1 MVNSTQANIA
11 ATSGGNEES
20 LTTFPGDLYVKNVY
34 KSFGVTKALDGV
46 SFTGHFGEIHAIIGG
61 NGSGK
66 STLAKVL
73 AGVLPIDSGKVSVN
87 GHHPTTPG
95 ESRSIGVAMVFQ
107 EVLVADESSVVDNLF
122 VGADGFFSKSMS
134 DKEKQQKAQTL
145 MSELAGEDVDP
156 LQPAGTLPLNI
167 KAWITI
173 ARGLLCEPDLLILD
187 EASAALD
194 FDSTERLFHKMREMR
209 DKGVAII
216 IVTHRI
222 AELIRISD
230 RCTVMRDGK
239 DVGVLE
245 KQDITEEN
253 LLRLMTGGKKSST
266 PQLGD
271 ANKSTSEKVAIQTTG
286 LKVWP
291 DSAPVNFSLKKGEI
305 VGITGLD
312 GHGQDDF
319 VRILAGVKTAEHG
332 HPEVSANHGQEM
344 HKVRSLAQAKENKIG
359 FVSGD
364 RKAEG
369 ILPNLSIF
377 ENLLFGLYSRN
388 VKIAGLRIIHW
399 LGLRDIFDWEVER
412 LAIKTGAEEN
422 LITSLSGGNQQKVML
437 GRAFAQ
443 HPTSLMLLDPA
454 RGIDLH
460 TKRDLYQ
467 QLREF
472 ASDGGSAVYM
482 SSELEEFI
490 GFCSRVLVFRNGS
503 IFEEFVDEKVSGV
516 SILESM
522 FGRYQGDQNNAVPS
536 NVTLIAP
543 NQKPTI
549 DNNGGDPVSD
559 STISD
564 YFRPK
569 NSKSAEG
576 PIDSDYS
583 NVDEVL
589 FGQLTDHHEQ
599 NMSLLA
605 QPEETLDPSRQEQSY
620 SNQDN
625 GQFDELLKN
634 TSNALAGKRFVP
646 VGMGQGQGQDYN
658 SGDEEGFAQLLN
670 QTIENQDSKLKTQ
683 PDVNNKKSQTQV
695 QNSIF
700 NDKDLDQFKQLM
712 VD

>member
-20 LTTFPGDLYVKNVY
+20 STTFPGDLYVKNVY

-388 VKIAGLRIIHW
+388 VKIAGIRIIHW

-589 FGQLTDHHEQ
+589 FGQLTDRHEQ

-683 PDVNNKKSQTQV
+683 PDVNIKKSQKQV